1 MFPNLFLEDKDIEI
15 DQNKE
20 NTKKRQETAVDTK
33 KNSIGKKEKDLSYES
48 SESFDYESDEKEETV
63 LVDNKPLDVGRV
75 LAFIISPCDDSFS
88 FRGQCH
94 RN

>member
-20 NTKKRQETAVDTK
+20 HTKKRQETEVDTK
-33 KNSIGKKEKDLSYES
+33 KNSIGKKEKDLSYASYES
-48 SESFDYESDEKEETV
+48 EYESDEKV
-63 LVDNKPLDVGRV
+63 LVDNKPLDIGRV